1 MTHDEKI
8 AFIDELY
15 AATGSGDWDKAA
27 SMLTD
32 DFVVTEADGLPM
44 EGKYHGKHAL
54 KELYLKVFSM
64 MDAVGFDRVVTTTGG
79 DYAVSIL
86 SILMADDS
94 IPPSEVC
101 EVFRFRD
108 GKVCQIKPYYYDPA
122 PVHAA
127 YAAKQKAAG

>member
-1 MTHDEKI
+1 MTHDEKT
-8 AFIDELY
+8 AFIDDLY

-27 SMLTD
+27 SMLTE

-44 EGKYHGKHAL
+44 AGEYRGRNAL
-54 KELYLKVFSM
+54 KDLYLKVFGM
-64 MDAVGFDRVVTTTGG
+64 MDAAGFERIVTTTGG
-79 DYAVSIL
+79 DYAVCIL

-94 IPPSEVC
+94 IPPAEIC

-127 YAAKQKAAG
+127 CAANRRVAG